1 MPLISATRQRIVDVQ
16 DFPGATAPVHGIHQR
31 GGVTGQRLRRLKLG
45 TRTREGHGGQPAQGG
60 FGRRANGP
68 AVKDV
73 HTLVRAVVDAHDDQ
87 IRRLRQERG
96 QGELHAVHGRP
107 RDRRAAEAGLLHRV
121 QAQGIVQGD
130 GTAHARLLRERGDHV
145 KLMPG
150 LAQRVVQ
157 RAETRGVDTVI
168 VGKQD
173 THATSR
179 NSKNS
184 FPIGNR
190 RKAGAWTARRLSVD
204 NTGENG

>member
-1 MPLISATRQRIVDVQ
+1 MPLISATRQRGIVDVQ

-145 KLMPG
+145 Q
-150 LAQRVVQ
+150 A
-157 RAETRGVDTVI
+157 
-168 VGKQD
+168 
-173 THATSR
+173 HAR
-179 NSKNS
+179 
-184 FPIGNR
+184 PR
-190 RKAGAWTARRLSVD
+190 TARRATRGD
-204 NTGENG
+204 TGSGCRHRWKARYARNLPKQQKQFSHRKQTESRSPDGPQAFC

>member
-1 MPLISATRQRIVDVQ
+1 M
-16 DFPGATAPVHGIHQR
+16 
-31 GGVTGQRLRRLKLG
+31 TGQRLRRLKLG

-96 QGELHAVHGRP
+96 QGELHAVHGRS

-121 QAQGIVQGD
+121 QAQGVVQGD

-157 RAETRGVDTVI
+157 RAETRGVDAVI

-190 RKAGAWTARRLSVD
+190 RKAGTQTARRLSVD
-204 NTGENG
+204 NTDENG